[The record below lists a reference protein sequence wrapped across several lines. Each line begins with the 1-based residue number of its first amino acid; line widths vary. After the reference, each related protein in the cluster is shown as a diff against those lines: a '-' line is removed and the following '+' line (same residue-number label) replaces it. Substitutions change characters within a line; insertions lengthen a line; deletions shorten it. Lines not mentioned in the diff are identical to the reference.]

1 MSSSITILLLGLSAC
16 DSLLI
21 VTSLFMFGL
30 PGILNYQASTLFNT
44 ITTFAA
50 ISITSLVTVK
60 ASWHS
65 QPSSTNTN
73 ITTNTKNI
81 VSEIFFCK
89 ALSSEESP
97 PYSLYVNSVY
107 PYIVPFLYPVST
119 TDCQLLV
126 NMFIDLNWNMF
137 PFYYPY
143 IVPLPL
149 FKWTP

>member
-44 ITTFAA
+44 ITTFTA

-65 QPSSTNTN
+65 QPPSTNTS
-73 ITTNTKNI
+73 ITTNTKRLKLSFFFLT
-81 VSEIFFCK
+81 VSGE
-89 ALSSEESP
+89 SE
-97 PYSLYVNSVY
+97 
-107 PYIVPFLYPVST
+107 
-119 TDCQLLV
+119 
-126 NMFIDLNWNMF
+126 
-137 PFYYPY
+137 
-143 IVPLPL
+143 
-149 FKWTP
+149 

>member
-44 ITTFAA
+44 ITFTA
-50 ISITSLVTVK
+50 ISITSLFTVN

-65 QPSSTNTN
+65 QPPSTNTN

-81 VSEIFFCK
+81 VSEILFCK

-107 PYIVPFLYPVST
+107 PYIVPFLYPVS
-119 TDCQLLV
+119 
-126 NMFIDLNWNMF
+126 N
-137 PFYYPY
+137 
-143 IVPLPL
+143 
-149 FKWTP
+149 

>member
-50 ISITSLVTVK
+50 ISIISLFTVK

-126 NMFIDLNWNMF
+126 NMFIDLN
-137 PFYYPY
+137 
-143 IVPLPL
+143 
-149 FKWTP
+149 

>member
-44 ITTFAA
+44 ITTFTA
-50 ISITSLVTVK
+50 ISITSLFTVN

-65 QPSSTNTN
+65 QPPSTNTN

-107 PYIVPFLYPVST
+107 PYIVPFLYPVS
-119 TDCQLLV
+119 
-126 NMFIDLNWNMF
+126 N
-137 PFYYPY
+137 
-143 IVPLPL
+143 
-149 FKWTP
+149 

>member
-44 ITTFAA
+44 ITTFTA
-50 ISITSLVTVK
+50 ISITSLFT
-60 ASWHS
+60 
-65 QPSSTNTN
+65 QPPSTNTN
-73 ITTNTKNI
+73 ITKNTKNM
-81 VSEIFFCK
+81 VSEILFCK

-107 PYIVPFLYPVST
+107 PYIVPFLYPVS
-119 TDCQLLV
+119 
-126 NMFIDLNWNMF
+126 N
-137 PFYYPY
+137 
-143 IVPLPL
+143 
-149 FKWTP
+149 